1 MDFLFS
7 LGGIEELYTR
17 RVWKGWE
24 TTFPVSILASGRGAD
39 SVRGDDGGGPVHVWG
54 LGMRSRLCP
63 TSGPSRADVSFSMA
77 QAGAMI
83 SPALS
88 HCISIR
94 VCRSQSRTSM
104 MVQPLPFLALAL
116 GVMNVPSNHWE
127 RLHQS
132 HQLHK
137 SSSGDCCLDVLSI
150 FPGGSGPNVFAL
162 FPETHYHNFLFN
174 PLLLWVSSMSAPG
187 CSQPAHS
194 RRL

>member
-1 MDFLFS
+1 MEG
-7 LGGIEELYTR
+7 LGDSYSCENTGLSGGAQT
-17 RVWKGWE
+17 VSVE
-24 TTFPVSILASGRGAD
+24 TMVVALSMS
-39 SVRGDDGGGPVHVWG
+39 G
-54 LGMRSRLCP
+54 LGMRSCLCP
-63 TSGPSRADVSFSMA
+63 APGPCRAAVSFSMA
-77 QAGAMI
+77 QAGDMI
-83 SPALS
+83 SPTLS

-94 VCRSQSRTSM
+94 VCRSQSRTSVM
-104 MVQPLPFLALAL
+104 IQPLPFLALAL
-116 GVMNVPSNHWE
+116 GVMNVPSNDWE

-150 FPGGSGPNVFAL
+150 FPGGSEPNVFAL

-194 RRL
+194 RRF

>member
-7 LGGIEELYTR
+7 LGSIEELYTR
-17 RVWKGWE
+17 HVWKGWE

-39 SVRGDDGGGPVHVWG
+39 SVCGDNGGAPVHVWG

-63 TSGPSRADVSFSMA
+63 TSRPSRADVSLSMA
-77 QAGAMI
+77 QAGDMI

-116 GVMNVPSNHWE
+116 GVMNVPSDHWE

-132 HQLHK
+132 HQLHE

-150 FPGGSGPNVFAL
+150 FPGGSSLN
-162 FPETHYHNFLFN
+162 
-174 PLLLWVSSMSAPG
+174 
-187 CSQPAHS
+187 S
-194 RRL
+194 R